1 MKQSIVSPSGM
12 PTANLAINKS
22 RIKIYNATGSMPTY
36 YLQKGQEFQ
45 IEIFNPTSDTILA
58 KIHLNGTAIT
68 QGGLVVRP
76 GERVFLDRYIDIAK
90 KFLFDTYSVNN
101 TAEVKKAIE
110 DNGDFKVQFYR
121 ESKPNYFNQYGST
134 GTITISDYTVQPYY
148 HNGFGT
154 CNYYNHT
161 VNSPLRGGSGI
172 VNCSSNA
179 GSSFTNTA
187 SGGITITS
195 MGNLHDGSATLDWMS
210 NEQSPN
216 QARPIKRLFTKSA
229 KSIETGRVEMGS
241 ESSQKLQ
248 TVNKTFDTWAF
259 HTVEYKMLP
268 LSQKVTSSEDLNVK
282 RYCSNCGAKHKA
294 NYKFCPTCGSKA

>member
-1 MKQSIVSPSGM
+1 MKQTIVSPTGM

-22 RIKIYNATGSMPTY
+22 RIKIYNTTGSMPTY
-36 YLQKGQEFQ
+36 YLEKGQEFQ

-58 KIHLNGTAIT
+58 KIHLNGSVIT

-76 GERVFLDRYIDIAK
+76 GERVFLDRYIDVAK

-101 TAEVKKAIE
+101 TAEVRKAIE

-121 ESKPNYFNQYGST
+121 ESKPSYINYAPQ
-134 GTITISDYTVQPYY
+134 ITWINTNPPYY
-148 HNGFGT
+148 NGLSVG
-154 CNYYNHT
+154 NSYYNHT
-161 VNSPLRGGSGI
+161 VNSPLRGI
-172 VNCSSNA
+172 VNCGMSSTSNGIN
-179 GSSFTNTA
+179 GSTTFTTSNTNGTLTSSSA
-187 SGGITITS
+187 SYSNGE
-195 MGNLHDGSATLDWMS
+195 ATLDWAS
-210 NEQSPN
+210 NEQAPN
-216 QARPIKRLFTKSA
+216 QARPIRRLSVKA
-229 KSIETGRVEMGS
+229 KKSIETGRVEMGS

-248 TVNKTFDTWAF
+248 TVDKTFDSWAF

-268 LSQKVTSSEDLNVK
+268 LSQKVNSSEDLSVK